1 MINQQHTSM
10 YKWAATYV
18 KATSY
23 WPLSLKFIGAIK
35 EKLFSI
41 KFVISSTQTLAKGKC
56 RIPDTQYLNM

>member
-1 MINQQHTSM
+1 MSM
-10 YKWAATYV
+10 WAATNI
-18 KATSY
+18 KAITY
-23 WPLSLKFIGAIK
+23 WPLSLKFIGEIH